1 MTATTNGRRTQQAQL
16 CRWFIKEGLIASSE
30 SRTWQ
35 EDVDWVFHESGRVL
49 SPAEVENSVA
59 TLRAQACRSRS
70 GPADAAR
77 SPLQVRSIASG
88 P

>member
-59 TLRAQACRSRS
+59 TLRAQGMSFVDRVPPTQ
-70 GPADAAR
+70 PALPSKCD
-77 SPLQVRSIASG
+77 L
-88 P
+88 